1 MRTGVQFTG
10 SLTANQTQRWF
21 TFNWPA
27 TWHVVWYIVPTSPRS
42 GAPQLDWDVSVERAT
57 ATNCTYWI
65 TVKNLTNQNVTF
77 EGRYAVMNA

>member
-1 MRTGVQFTG
+1 MTTGVQFTG

-27 TWHVVWYIVPTSPRS
+27 TWHVIWYMVPTSTQTVPEVS
-42 GAPQLDWDVSVERAT
+42 WSVSVQRAN

-65 TVKNLTNQNVTF
+65 TVTNMTGTPVTF
-77 EGRYAVMNA
+77 EGRYAILS